1 MSFILVIH
9 EGYTEDIVSTISDK
23 PNEQIRGTVTG
34 RGEGVVDQAEPELH
48 SGLISEGQL
57 LFNLRSAHSLLGIP
71 REQATFPAAMG
82 RTGLYH
88 WQRAVVLDGSGGYH
102 G

>member
-1 MSFILVIH
+1 M
-9 EGYTEDIVSTISDK
+9 D
-23 PNEQIRGTVTG
+23 R
-34 RGEGVVDQAEPELH
+34 AAPELH

-57 LFNLRSAHSLLGIP
+57 LFNLRSAPSVLGIP
-71 REQATFPAAMG
+71 REQAAFTAAMG

-88 WQRAVVLDGSGGYH
+88 WQRAGMLGNSGGYH

>member
-1 MSFILVIH
+1 MSFIFVIH

-23 PNEQIRGTVTG
+23 PNEQIRDAVTG
-34 RGEGVVDQAEPELH
+34 RGCVVDRAVPELY

-57 LFNLRSAHSLLGIP
+57 RFNLRSALSLLGIP
-71 REQATFPAAMG
+71 REQAAFPAAMG

-88 WQRAVVLDGSGGYH
+88 WQRAVVLGGSGGYH
-102 G
+102 R